1 MGERNKSE
9 KDRARQEE
17 SKRKRKMKRNQE
29 RAKER
34 PKETGDGWRKT
45 GKKFSSIS
53 FASANTE
60 KTSVWQPSAPC
71 GMSGQERMGSPSAV
85 TEESQCPGKSHHPEG
100 PGKASRRNKCLR
112 WSTKERFLNYLW

>member
-34 PKETGDGWRKT
+34 PKETDGWRKT